1 MMGQTM
7 EKHELLDSVL
17 DLYND
22 IESCISGLVHSRLC
36 HDEEMEKKAVSQM
49 ETLLVQCQQELDVV
63 ADYLEDN

>member
-1 MMGQTM
+1 M
-7 EKHELLDSVL
+7 EKHKLLDSVL

-22 IESCISGLVHSRLC
+22 IENCISDLVHSRLH
-36 HDEEMEKKAVSQM
+36 HDEEMEKKAVSKM

>member
-1 MMGQTM
+1 M
-7 EKHELLDSVL
+7 EKHELLDSVI

-22 IESCISGLVHSRLC
+22 IESCISDIIHSRLH

-63 ADYLEDN
+63 VDYLEGK